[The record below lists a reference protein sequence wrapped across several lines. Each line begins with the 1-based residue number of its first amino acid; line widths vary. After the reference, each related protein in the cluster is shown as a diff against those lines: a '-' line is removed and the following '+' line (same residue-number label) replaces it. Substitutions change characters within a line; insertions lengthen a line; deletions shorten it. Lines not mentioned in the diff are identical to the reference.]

1 LRRRQAATGASPY
14 CGENLA
20 RIGLAARAAR
30 LILPGMDTNATD
42 MPKAAHPTDYERI
55 ARAIAY
61 LQRHAAAQPDLASV
75 GRHVHL
81 SEFHFQRLF
90 LRWAGVSPKRF
101 LQHLTLADAKARIA
115 RRGSLMDALAG
126 GGLSGLGRLHD
137 LFVTLEAMT
146 PGEYRSGGA
155 GLDVSF
161 GFHESPFGCALIA
174 STARGICAL
183 RFVER
188 ANERLAL
195 ELLRDEW
202 ARARLMLNP
211 IRAGELGRRIFDP
224 LSSRT
229 GKPLA
234 LLVKGTNFQVQVWRA
249 LLEIPA
255 GALASYGDI
264 AARIGS
270 PHSARAVG
278 TAVGANPIAYLIPC
292 HRVIRETGHLGGYRW
307 GAARKAAILGWEAAR
322 AGAPAS

>member
-1 LRRRQAATGASPY
+1 MDSIVSSVPKT
-14 CGENLA
+14 
-20 RIGLAARAAR
+20 ARA
-30 LILPGMDTNATD
+30 
-42 MPKAAHPTDYERI
+42 TDYERI

-61 LQRHAAAQPDLASV
+61 LQHHAAAQPDLATV
-75 GRHVHL
+75 ARHVHL

-101 LQHLTLADAKARIA
+101 LQHLTLEDAKARIA
-115 RRGSLMDALAG
+115 RCGSLTEALAG
-126 GGLSGLGRLHD
+126 SGLSGPARLHD
-137 LFVTLEAMT
+137 LFVALEAMT
-146 PGEYRSGGA
+146 PGEHRSGGT
-155 GLDVSF
+155 GLHIAF

-174 STARGICAL
+174 FTQRGICAL

-188 ANERLAL
+188 SDERIAR

-202 ARARLMLNP
+202 AQARLTLDP
-211 IRAGELGRRIFDP
+211 IRAGAIGKRIFGP
-224 LSSRT
+224 LSARA

-234 LLVKGTNFQVQVWRA
+234 LLVRGTNFQLQVWRA

-270 PHSARAVG
+270 PRSARAVG
-278 TAVGANPIAYLIPC
+278 AAVGANPIAYLIPC
-292 HRVIRETGHLGGYRW
+292 HRVIRESGHLGGYRW

-322 AGAPAS
+322 AVNVER

>member
-1 LRRRQAATGASPY
+1 MDLIAPTAPKS
-14 CGENLA
+14 
-20 RIGLAARAAR
+20 ARA
-30 LILPGMDTNATD
+30 
-42 MPKAAHPTDYERI
+42 TDYERV

-61 LQRHAAAQPDLASV
+61 LQHHASAQPDLATV
-75 GRHVHL
+75 ARHVHL

-101 LQHLTLADAKARIA
+101 LQHLTLEDAKARIA
-115 RRGSLMDALAG
+115 RCGSLTEALAG
-126 GGLSGLGRLHD
+126 SGLSGPGRLHD

-146 PGEYRSGGA
+146 PGEYRTGGP
-155 GLDVSF
+155 GLDISF
-161 GFHESPFGCALIA
+161 GFYASPFGWALIA
-174 STARGICAL
+174 FTARGICAL

-188 ANERLAL
+188 ADERDAA
-195 ELLRDEW
+195 ELLREQW
-202 ARARLMLNP
+202 AQACLTLDP
-211 IRAGELGRRIFDP
+211 IRADELGQRIFGP
-224 LSSRT
+224 LSART

-234 LLVKGTNFQVQVWRA
+234 LLVKGTNFQLQVWRA

-270 PHSARAVG
+270 PRSARAVG
-278 TAVGANPIAYLIPC
+278 AAVGANSVAYLIPC

-322 AGAPAS
+322 A

>member
-1 LRRRQAATGASPY
+1 MDSIVSGVPKT
-14 CGENLA
+14 
-20 RIGLAARAAR
+20 ARA
-30 LILPGMDTNATD
+30 
-42 MPKAAHPTDYERI
+42 TDYERI

-61 LQRHAAAQPDLASV
+61 LQHHAAAQPDLATV
-75 GRHVHL
+75 ARHVHL
-81 SEFHFQRLF
+81 SQFHFQRLF

-101 LQHLTLADAKARIA
+101 LQHLTLEDAKARIA
-115 RRGSLMDALAG
+115 RCGSLTEALAG
-126 GGLSGLGRLHD
+126 SGLSGPARLHD

-155 GLDVSF
+155 GLDVAF

-174 STARGICAL
+174 FTQRGICAL

-188 ANERLAL
+188 ADERIASQ
-195 ELLRDEW
+195 LLGEEW
-202 ARARLMLNP
+202 AQARLTLDP
-211 IRAGELGRRIFDP
+211 IRAGAIGKRIFGP
-224 LSSRT
+224 LSART

-234 LLVKGTNFQVQVWRA
+234 LLVRGTNFQLQVWRA

-270 PHSARAVG
+270 PRSARAVG

-292 HRVIRETGHLGGYRW
+292 HRVIRESGHLGGYRW

-322 AGAPAS
+322 AVSGKR

>member
-1 LRRRQAATGASPY
+1 
-14 CGENLA
+14 
-20 RIGLAARAAR
+20 
-30 LILPGMDTNATD
+30 MDTNATGEL
-42 MPKAAHPTDYERI
+42 KTARPTDFERI

-61 LQRHAAAQPDLASV
+61 LQHHAAAQPDLATV
-75 GRHVHL
+75 ARHVHL

-101 LQHLTLADAKARIA
+101 LQHLTLTDAKARIA
-115 RRGSLMDALAG
+115 RRGTLMDALAG
-126 GGLSGLGRLHD
+126 GGLSGPGRLHD

-155 GLDVSF
+155 GLDIAF
-161 GFHESPFGCALIA
+161 GFCKSPFGCALIA
-174 STARGICAL
+174 FTARGICAL

-188 ANERLAL
+188 PDERVAA
-195 ELLRDEW
+195 ELISEQW
-202 ARARLMLNP
+202 PQARLTLDSL
-211 IRAGELGRRIFDP
+211 RAGELGRRIFDP
-224 LSSRT
+224 LSSKT

-234 LLVKGTNFQVQVWRA
+234 LLVKGTNFQLQVWRA
-249 LLEIPA
+249 LLQIPA

-270 PHSARAVG
+270 PGSARAVG

-322 AGAPAS
+322 ASAPAP

>member
-1 LRRRQAATGASPY
+1 MDSIATAV
-14 CGENLA
+14 
-20 RIGLAARAAR
+20 
-30 LILPGMDTNATD
+30 
-42 MPKAAHPTDYERI
+42 PKAARPTDYERV

-61 LQRHAAAQPDLASV
+61 LQDHAAAQPDLATV
-75 GRHVHL
+75 ARHVHL

-115 RRGSLMDALAG
+115 RRGSLVEALGAS
-126 GGLSGLGRLHD
+126 GLSGPGRLHD

-155 GLDVSF
+155 GLDISF
-161 GFHESPFGCALIA
+161 GFHDSPFGCALIA
-174 STARGICAL
+174 LTARGLCAL

-188 ANERLAL
+188 ADERLAL
-195 ELLRDEW
+195 ALLGDEW
-202 ARARLMLNP
+202 AHARLKPDP
-211 IRAGELGRRIFDP
+211 IRAGELGKRIFGP
-224 LSSRT
+224 LSART

-234 LLVKGTNFQVQVWRA
+234 LLVKGTNFQLQVWRA

-255 GALASYGDI
+255 GALASYGEI

-270 PHSARAVG
+270 PRSARAVG

-307 GAARKAAILGWEAAR
+307 GAARKAAILGWEAAH
-322 AGAPAS
+322 A